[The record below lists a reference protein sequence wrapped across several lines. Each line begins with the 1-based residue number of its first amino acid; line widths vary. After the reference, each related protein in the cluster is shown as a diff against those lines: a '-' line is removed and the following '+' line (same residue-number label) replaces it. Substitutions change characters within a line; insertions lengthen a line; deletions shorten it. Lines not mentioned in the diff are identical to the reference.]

1 MRVALVNEW
10 LEMVGGAE
18 KVFERIINLFPDSD
32 IFSLVDFLPPGQR
45 QLVLDKPVCTSFI
58 QRLPFAKTKFRSYL
72 PLFPLAAEALD
83 VSGYDVVISNSHA
96 VAKGVLTGP
105 EQVHICYCHT
115 PMRYAWDLREQ
126 YLQERNLDKG
136 VKQWVARYV
145 LQQLRLWD
153 IASSRNVDYFIA
165 NSHYIAGRIRKF
177 YGREATVIY
186 PPVNIED
193 YDPQIKKEDFYLTVS
208 RMVPYK
214 RIALIAE
221 AFRNLPGKQLVI
233 IGDGPE
239 MGKVQ
244 KAAAGADNIKVLG
257 YQPDDVMRDH
267 MKRARAFIFA
277 AKEDFGIVPVE
288 AQAFGTPVI
297 AYGEGGAQETVRGL
311 GEDDAP
317 TGVFFEEQSVASL
330 VAAIQRFEAN
340 KDAFCADFCRNN
352 ALRFAPERFSKEF
365 EAFFESCVAKSK
377 RGRDVAP
384 KPRRLAL
391 AQNE

>member
-1 MRVALVNEW
+1 
-10 LEMVGGAE
+10 
-18 KVFERIINLFPDSD
+18 
-32 IFSLVDFLPPGQR
+32 
-45 QLVLDKPVCTSFI
+45 LVLDKPVCTSFI

-105 EQVHICYCHT
+105 EQIHISYCHT

-126 YLQERNLDKG
+126 YLQERNLDRG
-136 VKQWVARYV
+136 FKQWPARYL

-153 IASSRNVDYFIA
+153 IASSRNVDYFVA
-165 NSHYIAGRIRKF
+165 NSNYIAGRIRKF
-177 YGREATVIY
+177 YGRESTVIY
-186 PPVNIED
+186 PPVYIQDHEA
-193 YDPQIKKEDFYLTVS
+193 QISKEDFYLTVS

-214 RIALIAE
+214 RIPLIAE
-221 AFRNLPGKQLVI
+221 AFRNLPGRQLVI

-239 MGKVQ
+239 MSKVQ
-244 KAAAGADNIKVLG
+244 KAAAGAGNIKVLG
-257 YQPDDVMRDH
+257 YQPDDVMRDY

-317 TGVFFEEQSVASL
+317 TGIFFDEQSVASL
-330 VAAIQRFEAN
+330 VAAIQRFENNRDCFSAEY
-340 KDAFCADFCRNN
+340 CRNN

-365 EAFFESCVAKSK
+365 ETFFESCLAKSR
-377 RGRDVAP
+377 RGRNVAP